1 MALRAGEGNRPTQH
15 NDPRY
20 VTLDKAPQRL
30 DLKRLAMLKL
40 TIATIFVAFLAGVGA
55 AAACMMEPPGK
66 NARIAPHFTK
76 HETPN
81 HRHLLR
87 YRVSLHD

>member
-1 MALRAGEGNRPTQH
+1 
-15 NDPRY
+15 
-20 VTLDKAPQRL
+20 
-30 DLKRLAMLKL
+30 MLKFA
-40 TIATIFVAFLAGVGA
+40 TATIVVAFLAGVGA
-55 AAACMMEPPGK
+55 AAACMIEPPGK
-66 NARIAPHFTK
+66 NARNAPHFTK